1 MKTSQNK
8 SPSLWLFVALSFQRN
23 TLIFRPCLFLVRY
36 QDRTQAQARF
46 NLKPYKIW
54 KLWLYHHPSDILH
67 LSKRTIIRISPPLLS
82 GKWNLKMKI
91 LIKNLIS
98 NLEDQLLALMIF
110 FFTEKSYPILVQR
123 GSRLPMPSHNCLE
136 SQPSF
141 SPLFRDS
148 VCFTIEKQ
156 GKRVSRKS
164 LKRMV
169 FDAAARASIRVETL
183 KFFTS
188 SVVTLSL

>member
-1 MKTSQNK
+1 
-8 SPSLWLFVALSFQRN
+8 
-23 TLIFRPCLFLVRY
+23 
-36 QDRTQAQARF
+36 
-46 NLKPYKIW
+46 
-54 KLWLYHHPSDILH
+54 
-67 LSKRTIIRISPPLLS
+67 
-82 GKWNLKMKI
+82 
-91 LIKNLIS
+91 
-98 NLEDQLLALMIF
+98 
-110 FFTEKSYPILVQR
+110 
-123 GSRLPMPSHNCLE
+123 MPSHNCLE

-183 KFFTS
+183 KFFTP
-188 SVVTLSL
+188 SVVILTF